1 VTPEEF
7 DALFDRHGAAE
18 AAKDIDAVMATLADG
33 VEHDVVGDPDGVLT
47 DVDAIAK
54 RYVALFDTFAD
65 ETLTPLRRYYGA
77 DFLVDE
83 SLFEGKIVNDFLG
96 QPGQGRHITF
106 RLLHI
111 LETRDGL
118 ISRENVWLDAA
129 AIVAQLSSPAT

>member
-1 VTPEEF
+1 
-7 DALFDRHGAAE
+7 
-18 AAKDIDAVMATLADG
+18 
-33 VEHDVVGDPDGVLT
+33 
-47 DVDAIAK
+47 
-54 RYVALFDTFAD
+54 
-65 ETLTPLRRYYGA
+65 LTPLRRYYGA

-96 QPGQGRHITF
+96 LPGQGRHITF